1 MPLKIFGG
9 SLLLPLRID
18 GYTFDRLDYVKSID
32 ERISTQ
38 LKDQLP
44 DFILSNYDTFVQFI
58 EAYYEWMEQEGNPRY
73 EGVSVG
79 TYKDIDETLDRFL
92 EYFRNIYL
100 KDFPFDL
107 ADGIN
112 EKTLIKN
119 ITDLYRSKGSKA
131 SFDLL
136 FRILYNTTVS
146 VSYPR
151 DRILRLSTST
161 FDDNQFLRIEP
172 IFSVDEAITTIN
184 GLAVQRHPVTNEIKG
199 TAKIDYV
206 EYFQQGGIDFFRL
219 SVVDVSGSFDDTNE
233 LEITTA
239 SETPITYRAKL
250 FPTLSALN
258 IVNGGSG
265 FEINDEIIVSDSEK
279 RLILRATVKQIGPA
293 GEIRS
298 FSYRDNYNVYREAD
312 ELQYTLVTFAGT
324 GAEFSPKA
332 GNVLANKPDTYLDQT
347 GKLSSRSFI
356 QDNFYYQDF
365 SYILRVDQALAKY
378 AAIVRRLIHPSGFI
392 LLGEYLNENT
402 ISSGS
407 TLTTSTLIRY
417 NPTIGHYLP
426 HTFGTTID
434 PRGFTY
440 GGNHYD
446 FYPLGY
452 NGQDGRT
459 AADFLDLS
467 FASSTFGTPH
477 LYPQNG
483 QTHDPYIV
491 YSNKAGSTL
500 TFDAIETTRTL
511 VNGAM
516 GSTGYLGATT
526 DSDGEF
532 VGLFGFFPVGSNR
545 TNTILS
551 GYNGITHYG
560 GYVSPKYT
568 SLSGGY
574 FGGQVVQVEGTD
586 SATADYWIVNR
597 HPAHLGVS
605 GMGLT
610 GERQRIRIPM
620 LPTTLSSNVVYV
632 QEEIVKQERPGES
645 TAIGEV
651 IEFIP
656 SSYDHN
662 SVLGGNPNDFE
673 NNATKRYNVGIDI
686 LVVDVLNGVFT
697 SSFSS
702 GINYFVS
709 PADEHFVVSGGIE
722 TVIIDSRASN
732 VPGTYDGMIFEIID
746 GTGAGQR
753 ATILGHDVDTLT
765 GDIRLNFVFGEFMEI
780 PPDATSQYVIYEEG
794 IPNNDVYPIVGQ
806 KSQTSRLADTTFFQP
821 STDSSAAVFGNTYDR
836 SWMDIPI
843 ETFIY
848 DIDYT

>member
-119 ITDLYRSKGSKA
+119 ITDLYRTKGSKA

-219 SVVDVSGSFDDTNE
+219 SVIDISGSFDDTNE

-239 SETPITYRAKL
+239 TETPTTYRAKL
-250 FPTLSALN
+250 FPTLSTLN

-265 FEINDEIIVSDSEK
+265 YEINDEIIVTDLDN
-279 RLILRATVKQIGPA
+279 RLVLRATVKQIGPD
-293 GEIRS
+293 GDIRS
-298 FSYRDNYNVYREAD
+298 LSYRDNYNVYRETD
-312 ELQYTLVTFAGT
+312 QLQYTFVSFAGT

-332 GNVLANKPDTYLDQT
+332 GNILANKPDTYLDET
-347 GKLSSRSFI
+347 GKLSSRSLI

-365 SYILRVDQALAKY
+365 SYILRVDQALQKY
-378 AAIVRRLIHPSGFI
+378 AAIVKRLVHPSGFI

-402 ISSGS
+402 ITAGS
-407 TLTTSTLIRY
+407 TLTTSKDIRY
-417 NPTIGHYLP
+417 NPLIGHYLP
-426 HTFGTTID
+426 HTFGTTND

-440 GGNHYD
+440 GGTHYD

-459 AADFLDLS
+459 AEDFFGIE
-467 FASSTFGTPH
+467 FASSIIGTPH
-477 LYPQNG
+477 LYPQYG
-483 QTHDPYIV
+483 QTHNPYIV
-491 YSNKAGSTL
+491 YDNKSSSSL
-500 TFDAIETTRTL
+500 TFDDIETERTL
-511 VNGAM
+511 INGAI

-545 TNTILS
+545 TNTIIGG
-551 GYNGITHYG
+551 GYDGISHYG

-574 FGGQVVQVEGTD
+574 YGGQVVQVEGTD
-586 SATADYWIVNR
+586 SPTADYWIVNR
-597 HPAHLGVS
+597 HPAHLGVT

-610 GERQRIRIPM
+610 GERQRVKIPM
-620 LPTTLSSNVVYV
+620 LPNPNSTGISYV
-632 QEEIVKQERPGES
+632 QGEIVRQDRLGES
-645 TAIGEV
+645 IAIGEV
-651 IEFIP
+651 IDFVP
-656 SSYDHN
+656 SAYNHN
-662 SVLGGNPNDFE
+662 DILGDDPNNFP
-673 NNATKRYNVGIDI
+673 NGAAGFYNIGIDT
-686 LVVDVLNGVFT
+686 LLVDVLNGVFVA
-697 SSFSS
+697 SKSVPII
-702 GINYFVS
+702 G
-709 PADEHFVVSGGIE
+709 E
-722 TVIIDSRASN
+722 T
-732 VPGTYDGMIFEIID
+732 T
-746 GTGAGQR
+746 
-753 ATILGHDVDTLT
+753 
-765 GDIRLNFVFGEFMEI
+765 
-780 PPDATSQYVIYEEG
+780 
-794 IPNNDVYPIVGQ
+794 
-806 KSQTSRLADTTFFQP
+806 QTSRLVELSFIQP
-821 STDSSAAVFGNTYDR
+821 SRDSSSANFGNTYNT
-836 SWMDIPI
+836 SWMDIPV

-848 DIDYT
+848 DVDYT